1 MRTVNAH
8 LFSSIDGVV
17 SDPHLFQFDSFGA
30 DEAQMM
36 TENMAA
42 VTEAILGRTVYQEW
56 AAYWPE
62 HNEDF
67 GLTINPM
74 TQHVASTTLTAGD
87 MTWENSSLIEGDL
100 LDFVRELKQAEG
112 GDITVVGISI
122 IRQLLVAGLL
132 DQLILTVH
140 PTSGGAGRRLFD
152 GVDEPFRLE
161 LVEGRLT
168 AVGNAIPVYR
178 AKA

>member
-17 SDPHLFQFDSFGA
+17 EAPHRFQFDSFG
-30 DEAQMM
+30 EEEGQMM
-36 TENMAA
+36 AKNLSP
-42 VTEAILGRTVYQEW
+42 VTGAILGRVIYQEW
-56 AAYWPE
+56 ANYWPE
-62 HNEDF
+62 HDEDF

-74 TQHVASTTLTAGD
+74 RKHVASTTLSDAD
-87 MTWENSSLIEGDL
+87 MTWQNSSLIKGDL
-100 LDFVRELKQAEG
+100 LDYVRALKQDEG
-112 GDITVVGISI
+112 GDITVVGISV
-122 IRQLLVAGLL
+122 IRQLLRAGLL
-132 DQLILTVH
+132 DELILTVH
-140 PTSGGAGRRLFD
+140 PSSGGLGKRLFD

-168 AVGNAIPVYR
+168 KVGNAMLVYR